1 MVARGTI
8 GRFVHWGL
16 RHGPVWGL
24 VAAIVGGIPLAAFL
38 DAGVSEVEIVLL
50 GLTIGLAAGPLVGLV
65 TGLMCTVADRA
76 PKWILDAPDYVA
88 VVAVTAFVGGLAW
101 PTLDLGSSG
110 APLGALGIV
119 LIAGAPAIDAARS
132 APRLLRPAPPSAL
145 AKPVEVAPPRQAS

>member
-24 VAAIVGGIPLAAFL
+24 VAAVVGGIPLAAFR
-38 DAGVSEVEIVLL
+38 DAGISEVEIVLL
-50 GLTIGLAAGPLVGLV
+50 GLTLGLAAGPLVGLV
-65 TGLMCTVADRA
+65 TGLTCAAADRA

-132 APRLLRPAPPSAL
+132 APRLLRPAPLSAL